1 MSKNFSCLT
10 ETKMEILE
18 NGVFFEPYNLF
29 TDFKGIEKYKT
40 KKITKKTVSDGKVVY
55 DYSQDKNVLPAE
67 VVLTEGENSSI
78 VKLRY
83 SPNSNLKISLEGESF
98 FIYKNGKKL
107 PLELSLV

>member
-40 KKITKKTVSDGKVVY
+40 
-55 DYSQDKNVLPAE
+55 
-67 VVLTEGENSSI
+67 
-78 VKLRY
+78 
-83 SPNSNLKISLEGESF
+83 NLM
-98 FIYKNGKKL
+98 
-107 PLELSLV
+107 V